1 MQACLLK
8 RENPLAISTACFHY
22 TAMTLSFSSD
32 CRSLICHEI
41 VEARNNEVFFIAQAD
56 ADGCLVSASAVAR
69 GSKKAVPAIIS
80 RAVAGEVVLHNHPS
94 GDLTPSEAD
103 LDIASVVGNNGIGFA
118 IINNRCDDC
127 YLVVA
132 PHIPRDCELISPD
145 ELERAFGPEGVLAR
159 NLQGYEQRS
168 EQLCIAVSVAEAFNK
183 GTVALIEA
191 GTGTGKSLAY
201 LIPAILWAVRNEQ
214 RVVISTNT
222 INLQEQLIKKDIPL
236 LQRHTTVEFA
246 ACLVKGRGNYLCRR
260 KLDAAT
266 AEPALFPDAAAEEL
280 QTIAAWSE
288 TTQSGCLSDLSFHP
302 AWEVWD
308 DLRCESDQ
316 CSRSRCSHFSRCF
329 FYRARREASTARILV
344 ANHALLL
351 ADIALRRESGYD
363 AVAILPPFTRLIID
377 EGHHLEEAATGAL
390 SSRISRSGLMRQL
403 SRLAPSGNR
412 AGILTVLANRLGKEL
427 PEQLDGLYQELS
439 AIVEAALL
447 PQTIELAS
455 LLEREMDWLALSLQ
469 EALAGD
475 DLRGSEVRRRITAAV
490 RGTPFWQELDKRLTV
505 LAEKLA
511 ELAAGLGALDRAAA
525 KLPDPVRQALD
536 SWLTD
541 AFGIGLRLSSASQ
554 DLLTFCA
561 DDDQNCRWLELK
573 KNGRGHQQAAICIAP
588 LEVAETLKNALFDPI
603 PTVVLT
609 SATMTVGGSFSYQR
623 ARTGLDLLE
632 PARLSELALPS
643 PFNFAGQSLVGIPV
657 DLPDPST
664 TPYRQALAA
673 AVLRAVV
680 LSRGGAFVLFTS
692 FDLLKQTFN
701 ALKMD
706 LERLGLTV
714 LRQGEGGGRHQLLA
728 RFRKEQNAV
737 LFGTDSFWEG
747 VDVKGD
753 ALRLVIIAR
762 LPFHVPTE
770 PIQQA
775 RAERLVERGG
785 DPFRE
790 LSIPQAVL
798 KLRQGFGRL
807 IRSRDD
813 RGAVLILDSRIVSKN
828 YGKRFLKSLPES
840 AQVIAPADEVFS
852 RLKEF
857 FKQSGQSSA

>member
-1 MQACLLK
+1 M
-8 RENPLAISTACFHY
+8 S
-22 TAMTLSFSSD
+22 LSFSAD
-32 CRSLICHEI
+32 CSALIRHEI
-41 VEARNNEVFFIAQAD
+41 RQAKNNEVFFIARPD
-56 ADGCLVSASAVAR
+56 ASGCLVSAEAVAR
-69 GSKKAVPAIIS
+69 GTKTAVPAIIS

-94 GDLTPSEAD
+94 GDLTPSDAD
-103 LDIASVVGNNGIGFA
+103 MDIASVVGNNGIGFA
-118 IINNRCDDC
+118 IINNSCDDC

-132 PHIPRDCELISPD
+132 PHIPKECELIAPD
-145 ELERAFGPEGVLAR
+145 ELERAFGPHGVLAR
-159 NLQGYEQRS
+159 NLKGYEQRS
-168 EQLCIAVSVAEAFNK
+168 EQVRMAQSVAGAFNNNA
-183 GTVALIEA
+183 VALIEA

-236 LQRHTTVEFA
+236 LQRHTSVEFS

-260 KLDAAT
+260 KLEGASM
-266 AEPALFPDAAAEEL
+266 EPGLFPDAASEEL
-280 QTIAAWSE
+280 AAILAWSE
-288 TTQSGCLSDLSFHP
+288 TSQSGCLSDLSFHP
-302 AWEVWD
+302 SWEVWD
-308 DLRCESDQ
+308 DLRCEADQ
-316 CSRSRCSHFSRCF
+316 CSRSRCAHFQKCF
-329 FYRARREASTARILV
+329 FYRARREASTARLLV

-377 EGHHLEEAATGAL
+377 EAHHLEEAATGAL
-390 SSRISRSGLMRQL
+390 SGRISRSGLMRQL
-403 SRLAPSGNR
+403 SRLAPSGGR
-412 AGILTVLANRLGKEL
+412 SGILTVLANRLGREL
-427 PEQLDGLYQELS
+427 PEHLDGLYQELS

-447 PQTIELAS
+447 PQTVELAA
-455 LLEREMDWLALSLQ
+455 LLEREMDWLGLALQ
-469 EALAGD
+469 EMLPGD
-475 DLRGSEVRRRITAAV
+475 DLRGSEVRRRITPEV
-490 RGTPFWQELDKRLTV
+490 RQTAFWQALAGRLRV

-511 ELAAGLGALDRAAA
+511 ELAAGLGALDRSAA

-541 AFGIGLRLSSASQ
+541 AAGIGRRLSSAS
-554 DLLTFCA
+554 DELFGFC
-561 DDDQNCRWLELK
+561 DDDEDSCRWLELK
-573 KNGRGHQQAAICIAP
+573 KTARGNQAAVCIAP
-588 LEVAETLKNALFDPI
+588 LEVAGIIKTALLDPI

-609 SATMTVGGSFSYQR
+609 SATMTVGGSFGYQR
-623 ARTGLDLLE
+623 RRTGLDLLE
-632 PARLSELALPS
+632 PSRLTELALPS
-643 PFNFAGQSLVGIPV
+643 PFNFAEQSLVGIPQ

-664 TPYRQALAA
+664 NAYRQALAD
-673 AVLRAVV
+673 AVLRGVA
-680 LSRGGAFVLFTS
+680 LSGGGAFVLFTS
-692 FDLLKQTFN
+692 FDLLKQTWS
-701 ALKMD
+701 ALKGD

-728 RFRKEQNAV
+728 RFRKERHAV

-775 RAERLVERGG
+775 RAERVTQQGG

-813 RGAVLILDSRIVSKN
+813 HGAVLILDSRIVTKN
-828 YGKRFLKSLPES
+828 YGKRFLKSLPAS
-840 AQVIAPADEVFS
+840 AQVIAPADEVFRRMEEFYS
-852 RLKEF
+852 RLAER
-857 FKQSGQSSA
+857 SA

>member
-1 MQACLLK
+1 
-8 RENPLAISTACFHY
+8 
-22 TAMTLSFSSD
+22 
-32 CRSLICHEI
+32 
-41 VEARNNEVFFIAQAD
+41 
-56 ADGCLVSASAVAR
+56 
-69 GSKKAVPAIIS
+69 
-80 RAVAGEVVLHNHPS
+80 
-94 GDLTPSEAD
+94 
-103 LDIASVVGNNGIGFA
+103 
-118 IINNRCDDC
+118 
-127 YLVVA
+127 
-132 PHIPRDCELISPD
+132 
-145 ELERAFGPEGVLAR
+145 
-159 NLQGYEQRS
+159 
-168 EQLCIAVSVAEAFNK
+168 
-183 GTVALIEA
+183 
-191 GTGTGKSLAY
+191 
-201 LIPAILWAVRNEQ
+201 
-214 RVVISTNT
+214 
-222 INLQEQLIKKDIPL
+222 
-236 LQRHTTVEFA
+236 
-246 ACLVKGRGNYLCRR
+246 
-260 KLDAAT
+260 
-266 AEPALFPDAAAEEL
+266 
-280 QTIAAWSE
+280 
-288 TTQSGCLSDLSFHP
+288 
-302 AWEVWD
+302 
-308 DLRCESDQ
+308 
-316 CSRSRCSHFSRCF
+316 
-329 FYRARREASTARILV
+329 
-344 ANHALLL
+344 
-351 ADIALRRESGYD
+351 
-363 AVAILPPFTRLIID
+363 
-377 EGHHLEEAATGAL
+377 
-390 SSRISRSGLMRQL
+390 
-403 SRLAPSGNR
+403 
-412 AGILTVLANRLGKEL
+412 
-427 PEQLDGLYQELS
+427 
-439 AIVEAALL
+439 
-447 PQTIELAS
+447 
-455 LLEREMDWLALSLQ
+455 
-469 EALAGD
+469 
-475 DLRGSEVRRRITAAV
+475 
-490 RGTPFWQELDKRLTV
+490 
-505 LAEKLA
+505 
-511 ELAAGLGALDRAAA
+511 
-525 KLPDPVRQALD
+525 
-536 SWLTD
+536 
-541 AFGIGLRLSSASQ
+541 
-554 DLLTFCA
+554 
-561 DDDQNCRWLELK
+561 
-573 KNGRGHQQAAICIAP
+573 
-588 LEVAETLKNALFDPI
+588 VAETLKNALFDPI

-701 ALKMD
+701 ALKRD